1 MLNTLISISSKLYR
15 MKPIVA
21 LCAVFSL
28 ATFFCSLFDIG
39 YLSDETFLIPALA
52 GFIWSVLFFV
62 LLGAVDFSYVLETEV
77 IYLDT
82 EAFALKFSH
91 SKREVNNEGRRING
105 PARRVFL
112 KTHLLGVESC
122 LFG

>member
-1 MLNTLISISSKLYR
+1 VILEQ
-15 MKPIVA
+15 
-21 LCAVFSL
+21 AVL
-28 ATFFCSLFDIG
+28 
-39 YLSDETFLIPALA
+39 E
-52 GFIWSVLFFV
+52 
-62 LLGAVDFSYVLETEV
+62 AVDLSYVLETEV

-112 KTHLLGVESC
+112 KTHLLGVESF

>member
-1 MLNTLISISSKLYR
+1 MLNTLISISSKLYW

-62 LLGAVDFSYVLETEV
+62 LLSAFTNIPDKSDKKYTFLLRIRHWFLIFGYKILAVIFLLMTAAGLVLS
-77 IYLDT
+77 
-82 EAFALKFSH
+82 F
-91 SKREVNNEGRRING
+91 R
-105 PARRVFL
+105 
-112 KTHLLGVESC
+112 
-122 LFG
+122 LFGVWYAM